1 MRSMLQQPRAV
12 PEVRMGHL
20 VVMFETGV
28 PCIVEDDDVNNPIR
42 MVNVGAKVES
52 VLAEEL
58 VVVDPE
64 LFEMVI
70 AARKRG
76 WVV

>member
-1 MRSMLQQPRAV
+1 MRTMPQQPRAA
-12 PEVRMGHL
+12 PEIRMGHL
-20 VVMFETGV
+20 AVMFETGI
-28 PCIVEDDDVNNPIR
+28 PCIVEDDDMENPIR

-64 LFEMVI
+64 LFEMAI